1 MATRKTSDYAPN
13 QLSKLVEFRFNVDVV
28 FLFIFILL
36 HPGLFV
42 IAVISYFS
50 KNPMLKKL

>member
-1 MATRKTSDYAPN
+1 MATKKTSDYAPN
-13 QLSKLVEFRFNVDVV
+13 QLSKLVEFRFNVDVA
-28 FLFIFILL
+28 FLLIFILL